1 VVAILN
7 GGGGGNTDS
16 NGSPSRRALL
26 LILLLIVLAGA
37 MLRLAT
43 LGERSFWLDEMT
55 SIQASSE
62 SLATIAAGEAFDNH
76 TPPLYYLLLH
86 LWWWIAPATEFWLR
100 LPSLLVDLL
109 NIVLVWWVVERLF
122 SRRVGLVAGA
132 VYALSEYAV
141 YYGQEG
147 RMYSLAC
154 FFGLACFALALLY
167 REDRDTV
174 WSWLLLVLVAVSGA
188 YTHYFNI
195 LLLAALSI
203 ALTID
208 RWSEPKRL
216 LKWYGAMAV
225 AGLAFLPWL
234 SIVLELAA
242 EGGQPFRRFVW
253 LVLPY
258 TLFRWAA
265 GYAVFPLNYGSKD
278 DVLASV
284 AEQLPLVVLYLGVFG
299 GLLVVG
305 LRRLVVEHRRQAVLV
320 LVPLCLPA
328 LLGLALSLFAP
339 MLSERY
345 LVVSFPFFA
354 ALLALAFTVPNRR
367 LGLRLLQTAGV
378 VLMLWAL
385 TQHYLSPSFGNT
397 QWRQSIEHLRDTGL
411 PARVIYVYP
420 EWTREVVG
428 VYAASSFEVRPLS
441 AELLED
447 MLEPQRDPD
456 HDPRPRQLWLLERGN
471 VPTISHSLTGAG
483 YEITHQ
489 ELFELRN
496 GVRVFYLERD
506 PESSTPP

>member
-1 VVAILN
+1 
-7 GGGGGNTDS
+7 
-16 NGSPSRRALL
+16 
-26 LILLLIVLAGA
+26 
-37 MLRLAT
+37 
-43 LGERSFWLDEMT
+43 
-55 SIQASSE
+55 
-62 SLATIAAGEAFDNH
+62 
-76 TPPLYYLLLH
+76 
-86 LWWWIAPATEFWLR
+86 
-100 LPSLLVDLL
+100 
-109 NIVLVWWVVERLF
+109 
-122 SRRVGLVAGA
+122 
-132 VYALSEYAV
+132 
-141 YYGQEG
+141 
-147 RMYSLAC
+147 MYSLAC
-154 FFGLACFALALLY
+154 FFGLACFALALVF
-167 REDRDTV
+167 REERDTA
-174 WSWLLLVLVAVSGA
+174 WSWLLLVLAAVGGA

-195 LLLAALSI
+195 LLLVALTI

-208 RWSEPKRL
+208 RWPEPKRL

-234 SIVLELAA
+234 TVVLELAA
-242 EGGQPFRRFVW
+242 QGGQPFRRFVW

-278 DVLASV
+278 NVFASV
-284 AEQLPLVVLYLGVFG
+284 VEQLPLVVLYLGVFG

-305 LRRLVVEHRRQAVLV
+305 LRRLIVEHRRQTVMV

-328 LLGLALSLFAP
+328 LFGLALSLFAP

-354 ALLALAFTVPNRR
+354 ALLALAFTATSGRI
-367 LGLRLLQTAGV
+367 GYRLLRAIGV

-385 TQHYLSPSFGNT
+385 SQHYLSPAFGNT

-428 VYAASSFEVRPLS
+428 VYAAPPFELRPMS
-441 AELLED
+441 AELLEE
-447 MLEPQRDPD
+447 LLSPPRDPD
-456 HDPRPRQLWLLERGN
+456 RDPRPRQLWLLERGN
-471 VPTISHSLTGAG
+471 VPTISHDLTGVG

-506 PESSTPP
+506 SDHSTPL